1 MGKPPSCMK
10 IRSPLYTIHNSPV
23 VIRRKADIAC
33 SCIPQTPIHGGQI
46 FWFVII
52 HLRPII
58 PYGHPTDTTDRPRI
72 HPFRSPFRQ
81 LTANKKLSS
90 PDVSACRQ
98 TSLSKDVS
106 HFIPAST
113 KVVKRYQPSHLK
125 RSTSALACYNGTS
138 PIAARGSYRLI
149 GLWSLNRRSQQLQLV
164 CGGIA
169 PS

>member
-1 MGKPPSCMK
+1 M
-10 IRSPLYTIHNSPV
+10 
-23 VIRRKADIAC
+23 
-33 SCIPQTPIHGGQI
+33 GGQI

-81 LTANKKLSS
+81 LAANKKLSS

-113 KVVKRYQPSHLK
+113 KVVKRYQPSHL
-125 RSTSALACYNGTS
+125 REVRVLSLATTEQAQS
-138 PIAARGSYRLI
+138 PQEEVID
-149 GLWSLNRRSQQLQLV
+149 
-164 CGGIA
+164 
-169 PS
+169 